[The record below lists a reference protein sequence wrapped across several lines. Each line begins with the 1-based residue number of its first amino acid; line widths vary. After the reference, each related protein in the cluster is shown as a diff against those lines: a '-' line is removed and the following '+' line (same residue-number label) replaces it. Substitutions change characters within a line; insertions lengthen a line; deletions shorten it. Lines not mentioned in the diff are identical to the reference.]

1 MPELYRPRP
10 PNFISLPS
18 LEAEVPLTLEV
29 GPSGFR
35 SSPGLADILPDALE
49 AAAPAVGCLARRLAV
64 CFASS
69 PVPATDLL
77 PPVSLEV
84 AAAPALTAVAA
95 PLKEVLVGVFLL
107 ASAAF
112 AFSSSWALT
121 FYCFASRAYF
131 LASAP
136 PTAAVGLVSLEGG

>member
-1 MPELYRPRP
+1 MPL
-10 PNFISLPS
+10 
-18 LEAEVPLTLEV
+18 ALEV
-29 GPSGFR
+29 VPSGFF

-49 AAAPAVGCLARRLAV
+49 AAAPEVGCLVRRLAV

-77 PPVSLEV
+77 PAVSLEV

-107 ASAAF
+107 ASAAL
-112 AFSSSWALT
+112 AFSSSWAFT
-121 FYCFASRAYF
+121 FCCFASRAYF
-131 LASAP
+131 FDSAL
-136 PTAAVGLVSLEGG
+136 PTATVGFASLEGG